1 MKKYGKLLAGCLTMG
16 ALCMMLSFAAF
27 ADEAD
32 EVQTGWVET
41 DDGWMYLDDDGYE
54 VTNEWKKSGDNWFY
68 LGDDGYI
75 VYEQLI
81 EDNGYIYYDNDEGAM
96 VKNQGVQMA
105 NDENDE

>member
-1 MKKYGKLLAGCLTMG
+1 MRNYGKLLTGCLTVSG
-16 ALCMMLSFAAF
+16 LCMAMAFSAF
-27 ADEAD
+27 ADETD

-41 DDGWMYLDDDGYE
+41 DDGWMYYDEDGYE

-81 EDNGYIYYDNDEGAM
+81 AISIMPMRMEPW
-96 VKNQGVQMA
+96 
-105 NDENDE
+105 